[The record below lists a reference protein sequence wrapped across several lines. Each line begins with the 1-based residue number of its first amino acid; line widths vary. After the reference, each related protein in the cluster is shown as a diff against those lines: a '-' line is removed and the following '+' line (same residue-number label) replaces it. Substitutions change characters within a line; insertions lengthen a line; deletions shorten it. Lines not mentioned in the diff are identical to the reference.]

1 MKVLRH
7 LVVFTFIAF
16 GLLFSRTS
24 REVQRVDDKNLEVK
38 NKHYWVKIYAEDHGE
53 QLDRKRS
60 HKKRR
65 KIRKPIKGLR

>member
-1 MKVLRH
+1 MKILRH
-7 LVVFTFIAF
+7 MVVFTFIAF
-16 GLLFSRTS
+16 GLLFPRTS
-24 REVQRVDDKNLEVK
+24 RDIQRVDDKNLEVK
-38 NKHYWVKIYAEDHGE
+38 NKHYWVKNHVEDDID